1 MVSGFSGTN
10 DAQYLLPTSIH
21 QDDPD
26 HLHQTGTN
34 ARVLANLLHPDNDH
48 YMITAHENDER
59 WTTRELLG
67 MVVAQKPEIRVLLDV
82 GAQILDLSNHALAKV
97 WLDLTPAS
105 HTAGAIYFN
114 EKDEL
119 RVLTRNGTV
128 QPLSSS
134 PLLQQLDR
142 CVAYLD
148 DVHTRGT
155 DIQFPRGFRA
165 AVTLGTK
172 LTKDRLTQGVYL
184 LWCLSE
190 WM

>member
-1 MVSGFSGTN
+1 MNSLVSGFSGTN

-97 WLDLTPAS
+97 
-105 HTAGAIYFN
+105 
-114 EKDEL
+114 
-119 RVLTRNGTV
+119 
-128 QPLSSS
+128 
-134 PLLQQLDR
+134 
-142 CVAYLD
+142 
-148 DVHTRGT
+148 
-155 DIQFPRGFRA
+155 
-165 AVTLGTK
+165 
-172 LTKDRLTQGVYL
+172 
-184 LWCLSE
+184 
-190 WM
+190 